1 MATIVTIIGTHGSGK
16 SSLVRQVM
24 KFLGANDP
32 FKFDGKPAGYRFTRP
47 DGQRIFVLGK
57 YTTACGGLDSS
68 FSYKG
73 AADDVV
79 LCIDLL
85 AEKGHV
91 VCEGVIA
98 MSSYGFGRL
107 SNLAT
112 SQEQKGNQVIF
123 AALDTPLEVCIQ
135 RTEGRRAARAT
146 QYGKESKPFDPQN
159 LIAKYYSMLR
169 DQERLADAGYDCRVL
184 PYQDPLPLLLQ
195 WLGLIDA
202 EMAASRTSVSSHGAG
217 NSAMGRVSELH

>member
-1 MATIVTIIGTHGSGK
+1 MSTIVTIIGTHGSGK

-24 KFLGANDP
+24 NFLGTNDP
-32 FKFDGKPAGYRFTRP
+32 FKFDSKPAGYRFTRP

-85 AEKGHV
+85 AQKGHV

-112 SQEQKGNQVIF
+112 SQEKRGNHVIF
-123 AALDTPLEVCIQ
+123 ALLDTPLEVCIQ
-135 RTEGRRAARAT
+135 RTEARRAARAT

-169 DQERLADAGYDCRVL
+169 DQERLADAGYACRMI
-184 PYQDPLPLLLQ
+184 PYQDPLPPLLQ
-195 WLGLIDA
+195 WLGLENA
-202 EMAASRTSVSSHGAG
+202 ERAASRRSVSLLEVE
-217 NSAMGRVSELH
+217 NSAPALVSEIH